1 MSLKTNRGGFIEIIF
16 LMFFVA
22 LIFFMYVVT
31 RGMDIAE
38 NDVRRKQ
45 GLPEKEMITDSLTP
59 KSDDE
64 KIEELEE
71 RIKELENELRANN
84 QKRTE

>member
-1 MSLKTNRGGFIEIIF
+1 MKKNRGGFIEIIF

-71 RIKELENELRANN
+71 RIKELENELRTNN